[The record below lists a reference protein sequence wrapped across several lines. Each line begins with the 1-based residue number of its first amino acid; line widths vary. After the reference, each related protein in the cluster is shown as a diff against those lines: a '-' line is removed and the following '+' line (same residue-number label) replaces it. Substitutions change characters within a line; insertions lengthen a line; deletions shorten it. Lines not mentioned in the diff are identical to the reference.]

1 MGSRAGLL
9 RRLCVFCG
17 SNAGHD
23 AAHGATARAL
33 GETLAR
39 RGIGLVCGAGGTGL
53 MGEIIDAQLRAGGE
67 AIGVIPHAL
76 VLRELA
82 HAGLTDLRVVSS
94 MHERKALMAELSD
107 GFIALPG
114 GLGTFEELFEIV
126 TWAQLGLHGKPCG
139 VINVRGYFDRMI
151 AALDHAVA
159 EGFLKPLHR
168 GLLLVGRDPD
178 DLLAQFDRFMP
189 APVQKWITPD
199 EA

>member
-1 MGSRAGLL
+1 MAKRI
-9 RRLCVFCG
+9 CVFCG
-17 SNAGHD
+17 SNPGNDPAYR
-23 AAHGATARAL
+23 AAARAF
-33 GETLAR
+33 GEALVR
-39 RGIGLVCGAGGTGL
+39 RKIGLVTGAGGSGL
-53 MGEIIDAQLRAGGE
+53 MGEVIDAVLRRGGE

-82 HAGLTDLRVVSS
+82 HAGLTDLRIVTS

-107 GFIALPG
+107 GFVALPG

-139 VINVRGYFDRMI
+139 VINVGGYFDPLL
-151 AALDHAVA
+151 AFLDHAVA

-178 DLLAQFDRFMP
+178 DLLAQFERHKP
-189 APVQKWITPD
+189 APVEKWITP
-199 EA
+199 EQA

>member
-1 MGSRAGLL
+1 MAI

-17 SNAGHD
+17 SNPGEDPAYR
-23 AAHGATARAL
+23 AAARAL
-33 GETLAR
+33 GEELAR
-39 RGIGLVCGAGGTGL
+39 RKIVLVTGAGGTGL
-53 MGEIIDAQLRAGGE
+53 MGDTIDAVLRRGGD

-82 HAGLTDLRVVSS
+82 HAGLEDLRVVSS

-107 GFIALPG
+107 GFVALPG

-139 VINVRGYFDRMI
+139 VINVKGYYDRML

-159 EGFLKPLHR
+159 EGFVKPLHR
-168 GLLLVGRDPD
+168 GLLLVGRDAP
-178 DLLAQFDRFMP
+178 DLLAQFERHVP
-189 APVQKWITPD
+189 AAVEKWITPE